1 MTKQLDITMCPAYF
15 EKNAQTFDDCSL
27 LLNATKVKKKRL
39 KSMGAQNKL
48 SCSTFGY
55 KFSSNHA

>member
-27 LLNATKVKKKRL
+27 LLNATKVKKK
-39 KSMGAQNKL
+39 KIEINGG
-48 SCSTFGY
+48 TE
-55 KFSSNHA
+55 